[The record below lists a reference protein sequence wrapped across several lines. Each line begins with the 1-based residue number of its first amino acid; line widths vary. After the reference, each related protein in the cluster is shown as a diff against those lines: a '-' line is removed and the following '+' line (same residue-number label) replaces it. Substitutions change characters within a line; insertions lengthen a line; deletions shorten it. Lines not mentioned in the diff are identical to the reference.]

1 MSFRSNPETSRLRS
15 VDRMAVPPRAALD
28 RAALDLGA
36 TAEWTDEALMAAIAE
51 QDVRA
56 FALIYDRY
64 VDLVFSTALRVLA
77 SREYAEDMVQEVF
90 VRIWTRPEAFVP
102 ERGRFMSWLIS
113 VVRNRSV
120 DELRAQGRRRR
131 REVLSENSLDDT
143 GHNDPPD
150 DEEPSA
156 AVPLTEERRCVRRA
170 LHDLPIEQRRALE
183 LAYFA
188 GLTHQEIAR
197 TLHEPLGTIKT
208 RIRLGMQ
215 KMRRALTEEL
225 A

>member
-1 MSFRSNPETSRLRS
+1 MSFRTNPETSHLRS
-15 VDRMAVPPRAALD
+15 VNRTTALSGT
-28 RAALDLGA
+28 APDLGA
-36 TAEWTDEALMAAIAE
+36 TTEWADDALMAAIGE

-56 FALIYDRY
+56 FAIIYDRY
-64 VDLVFSTALRVLA
+64 VDLVFSTSLRVLA
-77 SREYAEDMVQEVF
+77 SREHAEDVVQDVF

-131 REVLSENSLDDT
+131 REVLTENSLDDNE
-143 GHNDPPD
+143 HNDPPD

-156 AVPLTEERRCVRRA
+156 AVQLIEERLCVRRA

-197 TLHEPLGTIKT
+197 KLHEPLGTIKT

-215 KMRRALTEEL
+215 KMRRALAEEL